1 MSRTAPAQ
9 LPHNSRGCPP
19 ALTRTSPAAG
29 GFNFHRTT
37 SPKCPLTAET
47 PYITCTNTHTNSQ
60 SQCRE
65 SRQMEMMMAAERRRV
80 EKELPRQTQAAW
92 LPPPVTQATPSAGKR
107 AATRKSRFRIPRRRA
122 SDTPRSTDDEQREPA
137 FRASVAAHLRCRIIA
152 RPGCCAHGGCPWPGP
167 APRSCRAPRRRG
179 RARPCPRTMRQ
190 PSPGAPASGGRRC
203 AACRSPWPRPAAR
216 RARP

>member
-1 MSRTAPAQ
+1 MRGPNVVARVVCISCTIMRPQ
-9 LPHNSRGCPP
+9 LPHNNRGCPP
-19 ALTRTSPAAG
+19 ALIRTSPAAG
-29 GFNFHRTT
+29 GFSSHRTT

-47 PYITCTNTHTNSQ
+47 PYITCTDTHTARAS
-60 SQCRE
+60 RE

-92 LPPPVTQATPSAGKR
+92 LPPPVVQATHSAGKR
-107 AATRKSRFRIPRRRA
+107 AATRKSRIRTARRRA
-122 SDTPRSTDDEQREPA
+122 SDTPRSTDDGQREPA

-152 RPGCCAHGGCPWPGP
+152 RPGCCAHGGCPWPDP

-179 RARPCPRTMRQ
+179 RARPCPRPMRQ

-203 AACRSPWPRPAAR
+203 AARRP
-216 RARP
+216 P